1 MRPTSMELLD
11 SIAQALEDQVLPVVQ
26 DKWGAS
32 TLRSAMQ
39 LLRHLALRVALEPRI
54 LAADNDD
61 VRRVLSLAYERLGQ
75 LGETDLA
82 ATAAAVLSSPLV
94 DPLDVA
100 AADALNET
108 YLRAVEAIVLPE
120 PIARQR
126 DRLIGHDGGY
136 QTCTGLVGMFGNPAH
151 QRQRHRRRR
160 HQQIL
165 SRFELQSDLD
175 RDFGETV
182 EFDRVN
188 RCWGGAFVCV
198 HEI

>member
-1 MRPTSMELLD
+1 MRATSMELLD

-39 LLRHLALRVALEPRI
+39 LLRHLALRVPLEPRI

-108 YLRAVEAIVLPE
+108 YLRAVEAIV
-120 PIARQR
+120 AAR
-126 DRLIGHDGGY
+126 DRLRSLDAPPTIH
-136 QTCTGLVGMFGNPAH
+136 QSLVDYLQRRLERERGM
-151 QRQRHRRRR
+151 
-160 HQQIL
+160 IL
-165 SRFELQSDLD
+165 PVFLSPPF
-175 RDFGETV
+175 
-182 EFDRVN
+182 
-188 RCWGGAFVCV
+188 
-198 HEI
+198 